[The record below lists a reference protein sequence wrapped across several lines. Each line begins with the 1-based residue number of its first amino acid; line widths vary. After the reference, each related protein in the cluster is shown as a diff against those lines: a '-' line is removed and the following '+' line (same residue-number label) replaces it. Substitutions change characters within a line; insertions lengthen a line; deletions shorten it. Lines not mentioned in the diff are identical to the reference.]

1 MAFKR
6 RVSVES
12 GSTLTIP
19 AGTIIKAA
27 SGTGADASTL
37 IMPGGKIIANGT
49 ADAPIIMTSVS
60 DNIEVG
66 GTYPS
71 SGPALVLLPEV
82 YGEDANIGECSMLFF
97 WRRY

>member
-1 MAFKR
+1 MKG

-12 GSTLTIP
+12 GAKLTIP
-19 AGTIIKAA
+19 AGTIIKAN

-37 IMPGGKIIANGT
+37 IIARGATIIADGT

-66 GTYPS
+66 EPI
-71 SGPALVLLPEV
+71 LPV
-82 YGEDANIGECSMLFF
+82 VRL
-97 WRRY
+97 

>member
-1 MAFKR
+1 MALKGGF
-6 RVSVES
+6 VES

-37 IMPGGKIIANGT
+37 IIARAKIIADGT

-66 GTYPS
+66 GTYHPV
-71 SGPALVLLPEV
+71 ARL
-82 YGEDANIGECSMLFF
+82 
-97 WRRY
+97 